1 MLAARVLINALVLGC
16 LYACIAIG
24 FSLVWGVLNVINLIH
39 GSFIVLGAYLAWGLY
54 QSLHISPWY
63 ALLIAAPLSLCSAI
77 SFSASYSIGLLLR
90 RFLLT
95 LTLTFGLDLILN
107 NAMIYFFRPI
117 IRKLTLT
124 PPMGSIS
131 LFGVVVPV
139 DRLIATA
146 SALALTGILYLIL
159 RRLRVGRAIV
169 AVRLDRD
176 AATLMVSVNSIYAIA
191 FGLGAALAG
200 CAGVLMA
207 LIFPISPLT
216 STAYLGKAFVVCV
229 LGGLGSVSGALA
241 GGILLALIEGI
252 GSTLIG
258 PAHAT
263 TLSFVLLIIFLIVRP
278 QGCSAGRASND
289 QMNLLLL
296 VLIACIA
303 ALPLFRRCL
312 RV

>member
-1 MLAARVLINALVLGC
+1 VLVAQVLINALVLGC

-54 QSLHISPWY
+54 QSLKIPPWY
-63 ALLIAAPLSLCSAI
+63 VLIVAAPLFFILG
-77 SFSASYSIGLLLR
+77 YLLQRLLLNR
-90 RFLLT
+90 VISAPVLVT

-107 NAMIYFFRPI
+107 NAMIYFFKADY
-117 IRKLTLT
+117 RKLTLS
-124 PPMGSIS
+124 PPIGSVS
-131 LFGVVVPV
+131 LFDVVVPV

-146 SALALTGILYLIL
+146 SALVLTFVLYLVL

-176 AATLMVSVNSIYAIA
+176 AAVLMGVDVKSIYAVA
-191 FGLGAALAG
+191 FGIGAALAG

-216 STAYLGKAFVVCV
+216 SSQFLGKAFVVCV

-241 GGILLALIEGI
+241 GGLLLALVEGI
-252 GSTLIG
+252 GSATLG

-263 TLSFVLLIIFLIVRP
+263 TLSFALLIVFLIVRP
-278 QGCSAGRASND
+278 QGLLGRKG
-289 QMNLLLL
+289 
-296 VLIACIA
+296 
-303 ALPLFRRCL
+303 FE
-312 RV
+312 

>member
-1 MLAARVLINALVLGC
+1 MLAAQVLINALVLGC
-16 LYACIAIG
+16 LYACLAIG

-39 GSFIVLGAYLAWGLY
+39 GSFIVLGAYLAWSAY
-54 QSLHISPWY
+54 QWAGITPWF
-63 ALLIAAPLSLCSAI
+63 ALLIAAPVFFAFGYLLQI
-77 SFSASYSIGLLLR
+77 LLLNR
-90 RFLLT
+90 VIAAPVLVT

-107 NAMIYFFRPI
+107 NAMIYYFKADF
-117 IRKLTLT
+117 RKLTLN
-124 PPMGSIS
+124 PPTGSIS
-131 LFGVVVPV
+131 LFDVIVPV

-146 SALALTGILYLIL
+146 TALVLTGLLYLLL
-159 RRLRVGRAIV
+159 RRSKVGRAIV

-176 AATLMVSVNSIYAIA
+176 AAVLMGVNVQSIYAIA

-241 GGILLALIEGI
+241 GGLLLALVEGV
-252 GSTLIG
+252 GSVYLG

-263 TLSFVLLIIFLIVRP
+263 TLSFVLLIVFLIVRP
-278 QGCSAGRASND
+278 QGLLGRKG
-289 QMNLLLL
+289 
-296 VLIACIA
+296 
-303 ALPLFRRCL
+303 FE
-312 RV
+312 

>member
-1 MLAARVLINALVLGC
+1 MWVAQVLVNALVLGC

-39 GSFIVLGAYLAWGLY
+39 GSFIVLGAYLAWGVY
-54 QSLHISPWY
+54 QALAIPPWY
-63 ALLIAAPLSLCSAI
+63 VLAIAAPLFFTLG
-77 SFSASYSIGLLLR
+77 YLLQRLLLNR
-90 RFLLT
+90 VISAPVLVT

-107 NAMIYFFRPI
+107 NAMIYYFKADY
-117 IRKLTLT
+117 RKLTLS

-131 LFGVVVPV
+131 LFDVVVPV
-139 DRLIATA
+139 DRLVATGF
-146 SALALTGILYLIL
+146 ALALTGVLYLIL

-176 AATLMVSVNSIYAIA
+176 AAVLMGVDVKSIYAIA

-216 STAYLGKAFVVCV
+216 SSTFLGKAFVVCV

-241 GGILLALIEGI
+241 GGLLLALVESI
-252 GSTLIG
+252 GSTFLG
-258 PAHAT
+258 PSHAT
-263 TLSFVLLIIFLIVRP
+263 TLSFALLIVFLIARP
-278 QGCSAGRASND
+278 QGLLGRKG
-289 QMNLLLL
+289 
-296 VLIACIA
+296 
-303 ALPLFRRCL
+303 FE
-312 RV
+312 

>member
-1 MLAARVLINALVLGC
+1 MLAAQVLINALVLGC

-54 QSLHISPWY
+54 QSLHLSPWY
-63 ALLIAAPLSLCSAI
+63 ALVVAAPLFFCLGYVVQRIILNRVITAPV
-77 SFSASYSIGLLLR
+77 LV
-90 RFLLT
+90 T

-107 NAMIYFFRPI
+107 NAMIYFFKADY
-117 IRKLTLT
+117 RKLTLS
-124 PPMGSIS
+124 PPMGSVS

-139 DRLIATA
+139 DRLLATA
-146 SALALTGILYLIL
+146 FALALTGILYLIL
-159 RRLRVGRAIV
+159 RRLKVGRAIV

-176 AATLMVSVNSIYAIA
+176 AAVLMGVNVKSIYATA

-216 STAYLGKAFVVCV
+216 SSAYLGKAFVVCV

-252 GSTLIG
+252 GSATIG

-263 TLSFVLLIIFLIVRP
+263 TLSFVLLIVFLILRP
-278 QGCSAGRASND
+278 QGLLGRKG
-289 QMNLLLL
+289 
-296 VLIACIA
+296 
-303 ALPLFRRCL
+303 FE
-312 RV
+312 

>member
-1 MLAARVLINALVLGC
+1 MLAVQILINALVLGC

-24 FSLVWGVLNVINLIH
+24 FSLVWGVLNVINLMH

-54 QSLHISPWY
+54 QYQHIAPWY
-63 ALLIAAPLSLCSAI
+63 ALALAAPVFFVVGYLVQRVILNRVITAPV
-77 SFSASYSIGLLLR
+77 LV
-90 RFLLT
+90 T

-107 NAMIYFFRPI
+107 NAMIYYLKADYQ
-117 IRKLTLT
+117 KLTLT
-124 PPMGSIS
+124 PPLGSVS
-131 LFGVVVPV
+131 LFDVVVPV
-139 DRLIATA
+139 DRLVATA
-146 SALALTGILYLIL
+146 AALGLTFVLYLIL

-176 AATLMVSVNSIYAIA
+176 AAVLMGVDVNATYAVA

-241 GGILLALIEGI
+241 GGILLALIEGV

-263 TLSFVLLIIFLIVRP
+263 TLSFALLIVFLIVRP
-278 QGCSAGRASND
+278 QGLLGRKG
-289 QMNLLLL
+289 
-296 VLIACIA
+296 
-303 ALPLFRRCL
+303 FE
-312 RV
+312 

>member
-1 MLAARVLINALVLGC
+1 MLVAQVLINALVLGC

-54 QSLHISPWY
+54 QSLKIPPWY
-63 ALLIAAPLSLCSAI
+63 VLIVAAPLFFILG
-77 SFSASYSIGLLLR
+77 YLLQRLLLNR
-90 RFLLT
+90 VISAPVLVT

-107 NAMIYFFRPI
+107 NAMIYFFKADY
-117 IRKLTLT
+117 RKLTLS
-124 PPMGSIS
+124 PPIGSVS
-131 LFGVVVPV
+131 LFDVVVPV

-146 SALALTGILYLIL
+146 SALVLTFVLYLVL

-176 AATLMVSVNSIYAIA
+176 AAVLMGVDVESIYAVA
-191 FGLGAALAG
+191 FGIGAALAG

-216 STAYLGKAFVVCV
+216 SSQFLGKAFVVCV

-241 GGILLALIEGI
+241 GGLLLALVEGI
-252 GSTLIG
+252 GSATLG

-263 TLSFVLLIIFLIVRP
+263 TLSFALLIVFLIVRP
-278 QGCSAGRASND
+278 QGLLGRKG
-289 QMNLLLL
+289 
-296 VLIACIA
+296 
-303 ALPLFRRCL
+303 FE
-312 RV
+312 

>member
-1 MLAARVLINALVLGC
+1 MLAVQVLINALVLGC

-39 GSFIVLGAYLAWGLY
+39 GSFIVLGSYVAWGAY
-54 QSLHISPWY
+54 QWLGISPWY
-63 ALLIAAPLSLCSAI
+63 ALVIVAPLFFAFGYLLQR
-77 SFSASYSIGLLLR
+77 LLLNR
-90 RFLLT
+90 VISAPVLVT

-107 NAMIYFFRPI
+107 NAMIYYFKADY
-117 IRKLTLT
+117 RKLTLS
-124 PPMGSIS
+124 PPTGSIS
-131 LFGVVVPV
+131 LFDVVVPV

-146 SALALTGILYLIL
+146 SALALTGLLYLLL
-159 RRLRVGRAIV
+159 RRSKVGRAIV

-176 AATLMVSVNSIYAIA
+176 AAVLMGVDVKSIYAIA

-216 STAYLGKAFVVCV
+216 SSAYLGKAFVVCV

-241 GGILLALIEGI
+241 GGLLLALVEGI

-263 TLSFVLLIIFLIVRP
+263 TLSFVLLIIFLVVRP
-278 QGCSAGRASND
+278 QGLLGRKG
-289 QMNLLLL
+289 
-296 VLIACIA
+296 
-303 ALPLFRRCL
+303 FE
-312 RV
+312 

>member
-1 MLAARVLINALVLGC
+1 MLAAQILINALVLGC

-63 ALLIAAPLSLCSAI
+63 ALAIAAPLFFVFGYAI
-77 SFSASYSIGLLLR
+77 QRLILNRVITAPVLV
-90 RFLLT
+90 T

-107 NAMIYFFRPI
+107 NAMIYYFKADY
-117 IRKLTLT
+117 RKLTLT
-124 PPMGSIS
+124 PPMGSVSI
-131 LFGVVVPV
+131 FDVVVPV
-139 DRLIATA
+139 DRLIATVA
-146 SALALTGILYLIL
+146 ALALTLVLYLIL

-176 AATLMVSVNSIYAIA
+176 AAVLMGVNVNSIYAIA

-241 GGILLALIEGI
+241 GGILLALIEGV
-252 GSTLIG
+252 GSAMIG

-263 TLSFVLLIIFLIVRP
+263 TLSFVLLIVFLILRP
-278 QGCSAGRASND
+278 QGLLGRKG
-289 QMNLLLL
+289 
-296 VLIACIA
+296 
-303 ALPLFRRCL
+303 FE
-312 RV
+312 

>member
-1 MLAARVLINALVLGC
+1 MLAAQVLINALVLGC

-63 ALLIAAPLSLCSAI
+63 ALVIASPLFFAFGYLIQRIILNRVITAPVLV
-77 SFSASYSIGLLLR
+77 
-90 RFLLT
+90 T

-107 NAMIYFFRPI
+107 NAMIYYFKADY
-117 IRKLTLT
+117 RKLTLT

-131 LFGVVVPV
+131 LFDVVVPV

-146 SALALTGILYLIL
+146 SALALTGVLYLIL

-176 AATLMVSVNSIYAIA
+176 AATLMGVDVKSIYAIA

-241 GGILLALIEGI
+241 GGILLALIEGV

-278 QGCSAGRASND
+278 QGLLGRKG
-289 QMNLLLL
+289 
-296 VLIACIA
+296 
-303 ALPLFRRCL
+303 FE
-312 RV
+312 

>member
-1 MLAARVLINALVLGC
+1 MWVAQVLINALVLGC

-54 QSLHISPWY
+54 QALAIPPWY
-63 ALLIAAPLSLCSAI
+63 VLLIAAPLFFILG
-77 SFSASYSIGLLLR
+77 YLLQWLLLNR
-90 RFLLT
+90 VISAPVLVT

-107 NAMIYFFRPI
+107 NAMIYYFKADY
-117 IRKLTLT
+117 RKLTLS

-131 LFGVVVPV
+131 LFDVVVPV
-139 DRLIATA
+139 DRLVATGF
-146 SALALTGILYLIL
+146 ALALTGVLYLIL

-176 AATLMVSVNSIYAIA
+176 AAVLMGVDVKSIYAVA

-216 STAYLGKAFVVCV
+216 SSAFLGKAFVVCV

-241 GGILLALIEGI
+241 GGLLLALVESI
-252 GSTLIG
+252 GSTFLG
-258 PAHAT
+258 PSHAT
-263 TLSFVLLIIFLIVRP
+263 TLSFALLIVFLIARP
-278 QGCSAGRASND
+278 QGLLGRKG
-289 QMNLLLL
+289 
-296 VLIACIA
+296 
-303 ALPLFRRCL
+303 FE
-312 RV
+312 

>member
-1 MLAARVLINALVLGC
+1 MQALQILINALVLGS

-39 GSFIVLGAYLAWGLY
+39 GSFIVLGGYLAFMLY
-54 QSLHISPWY
+54 QSLHLSPWY
-63 ALLIAAPLSLCSAI
+63 AIFIAAPLFFAFGYVIQRLILNRVITAPV
-77 SFSASYSIGLLLR
+77 LV
-90 RFLLT
+90 T

-107 NAMIYFFRPI
+107 NAMIYFFTADY
-117 IRKLTLT
+117 RKLILS
-124 PPMGSIS
+124 PPLGS
-131 LFGVVVPV
+131 LAFGGVVVPV

-146 SALALTGILYLIL
+146 TALALTGLLYLLL
-159 RRLRVGRAIV
+159 RRSKVGRAIV

-176 AATLMVSVNSIYAIA
+176 AAVLMGVHVPSIYAVA

-216 STAYLGKAFVVCV
+216 SSTFLGKAFVVCV

-241 GGILLALIEGI
+241 GGLLLALVESVGA
-252 GSTLIG
+252 TYLG

-263 TLSFVLLIIFLIVRP
+263 TLSFLLLIIFLVLRP
-278 QGCSAGRASND
+278 QGLLGRKG
-289 QMNLLLL
+289 
-296 VLIACIA
+296 
-303 ALPLFRRCL
+303 FE
-312 RV
+312 